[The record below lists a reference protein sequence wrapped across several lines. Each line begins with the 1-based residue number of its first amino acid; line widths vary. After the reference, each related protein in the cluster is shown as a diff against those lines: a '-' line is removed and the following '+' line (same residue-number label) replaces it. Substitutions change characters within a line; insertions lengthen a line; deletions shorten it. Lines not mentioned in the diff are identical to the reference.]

1 MTLEFTPLAVA
12 TTEGGASA
20 LDHALESGGVV
31 LGVLILLMVLSLISW
46 FIIGYKTFV
55 IWGAQRGSRSFIQ
68 TFRNATRLAELFRDS
83 DTIEDS
89 PARNMFRAGYQ
100 ELNLLLREREGG
112 GGRPSGDGPAAAPSS
127 PSEAFENIE
136 RALQRAQRNA
146 ISQLEY
152 AVTFLATVGS
162 AAPFIGLFGTVWGIM
177 NAFAN
182 IDTSK
187 PILETVTPHI
197 AEALVATAIGLL
209 AAIPA
214 VMAYNWLLGRIRSL
228 QVILEDFA
236 TDYLNIVRRQ
246 FFS

>member
-1 MTLEFTPLAVA
+1 MINHFHPIAAA
-12 TTEGGASA
+12 TQEAGSSA
-20 LDHALESGGVV
+20 LEHALQSGGVV
-31 LGVLILLMVLSLISW
+31 LGVLILLIVLSVISW
-46 FIIGYKTFV
+46 FIIGYKTFG
-55 IWGAQRGSRSFIQ
+55 IWGAQRQSRAFIQ
-68 TFRNATRLAELFRDS
+68 EFRNATRLAELFRDA
-83 DTIEDS
+83 DALEPS
-89 PARNMFRAGYQ
+89 PARAMFRAGYM
-100 ELNLLLREREGG
+100 ELNLLLKEREGKG
-112 GGRPSGDGPAAAPSS
+112 QRPTGDGPAAAPSS
-127 PSEAFENIE
+127 SMEAFENIE

-152 AVTFLATVGS
+152 ALTFLATVGS
-162 AAPFIGLFGTVWGIM
+162 AGPFIGLFGTVWGIM
-177 NAFAN
+177 NAFAG

-228 QVILEDFA
+228 QVVLEDFS
-236 TDYLNIVRRQ
+236 TDYLNIIRRQ

>member
-1 MTLEFTPLAVA
+1 MTHFLYPLVTAS
-12 TTEGGASA
+12 TEASSSA
-20 LDHALESGGVV
+20 LDHALDSGGVV
-31 LGVLILLMVLSLISW
+31 FGVLILLIVLSVMSW
-46 FIIGYKTFV
+46 FIIGYKTFG
-55 IWGAQRGSRSFIQ
+55 IWGAQRQSRSFIQ
-68 TFRNATRLAELFRDS
+68 QFRNATRLAELYRESEMFDA
-83 DTIEDS
+83 S
-89 PARNMFRAGYQ
+89 PARAMFRAGYM
-100 ELNLLLREREGG
+100 ELNLLLKEREGG
-112 GGRPSGDGPAAAPSS
+112 EKRPTGDGPAAAPATSIQ
-127 PSEAFENIE
+127 AFENIE
-136 RALQRAQRNA
+136 RAVQRAQRNA

-152 AVTFLATVGS
+152 ALTFLATVGS

-177 NAFAN
+177 NAFAG

-228 QVILEDFA
+228 QIVLEDFA
-236 TDYLNIVRRQ
+236 TDYLNIIRRQ